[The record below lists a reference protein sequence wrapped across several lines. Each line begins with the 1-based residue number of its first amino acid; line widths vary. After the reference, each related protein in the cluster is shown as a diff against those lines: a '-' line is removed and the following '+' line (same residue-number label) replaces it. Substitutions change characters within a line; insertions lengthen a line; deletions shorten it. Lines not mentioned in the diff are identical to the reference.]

1 MGSSQV
7 TRATNLALVFRA
19 ALFLAAASLVGYI
32 VYKYATTLHAYT
44 GPYAF
49 LFPMSGLLAIAG
61 MWLAVKPQTA
71 CDCGVPMRGGIGALS
86 VLWMA
91 TGLQCVKMLAVGVM
105 DDPLQGSIAAIHM
118 LAQHVFLSLSLL
130 AFAFFPQHMARLLG
144 VETQAQRGGQGTQ
157 ESTG

>member
-1 MGSSQV
+1 MESVQA
-7 TRATNLALVFRA
+7 TRATDLTRVFRA
-19 ALFLAAASLVGYI
+19 ALFLAAASLAAYI
-32 VYKYATTLHAYT
+32 PYKYATTLHAYT

-49 LFPMSGLLAIAG
+49 LFPLSGVLAIAG

-71 CDCGVPMRGGIGALS
+71 CDCSVPMRGGIGALS

-91 TGLQCVKMLAVGVM
+91 TGVQCVKMLAAGVM

-118 LAQHVFLSLSLL
+118 VAQHVFLSLSLL
-130 AFAFFPQHMARLLG
+130 AFAFFPQRMTRLLG
-144 VETQAQRGGQGTQ
+144 VDTQAQRGGQRTQ